1 MAPYQQGV
9 LSTPPLVSSPLV
21 AAYAHERGK
30 VAMVSPAESEK
41 SIVRYCD
48 RYCTY
53 IGAAFQDTS
62 FVKVELSVYFSI

>member
-9 LSTPPLVSSPLV
+9 LSTPPLVPSPLV
-21 AAYAHERGK
+21 AAYAHERGE

-41 SIVRYCD
+41 VLYTIVTG
-48 RYCTY
+48 TY